1 MKDKN
6 TTNFDATIVTSQ
18 TNTKASAQGGYKK
31 TNIVN
36 NMQLLF
42 DKGSKDGGRKSI
54 EKLEDRIVV
63 IKAKSAAQTIVS
75 ETSPDTEQIK
85 GRTN

>member
-18 TNTKASAQGGYKK
+18 TNAKASAQGGYKK

-54 EKLEDRIVV
+54 EKLDDRIVA
-63 IKAKSAAQTIVS
+63 IKAKSAQTIVS

-85 GRTN
+85 KRIN